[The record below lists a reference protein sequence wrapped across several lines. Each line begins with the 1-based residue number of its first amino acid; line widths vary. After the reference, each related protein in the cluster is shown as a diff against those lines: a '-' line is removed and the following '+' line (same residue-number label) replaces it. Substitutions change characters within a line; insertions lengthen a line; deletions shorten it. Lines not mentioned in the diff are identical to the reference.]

1 MQWAVAQGADV
12 VNMSLGGDV
21 SDGTDVVSR
30 AVDELSASS
39 STLFVIAA
47 GNAGSAPSTITAPGA
62 AGSALTVGAV
72 DGSDQMAYFSSRGP
86 RPGDHAL
93 KPDVTAPGVGI
104 VAARAAGTTM
114 GDPVDANYVAA
125 SGTSMATPHVA
136 GSAALL
142 LQLHPSWTPADVKSA
157 LMSTAAPAW
166 GDTARTREAAVPLEG
181 AGLVA
186 LPSANDPL
194 LFTDPV
200 SLSFASIRPGE
211 QKSLLLRITDA
222 GNGAGMWTI
231 GVSAQS
237 ATAGGSIDCA
247 PLAVVAPGGE
257 ADVMVVAQ
265 AQSDAPTG
273 ENYGFLTLTR
283 NGVTRRIPYFFL
295 VDRPALAASVPR
307 SLRLTQRGD
316 TRRGKSLVNAY
327 RYPAAPF
334 GNQPDAPS
342 MREDGGE
349 IVYRTTLPA
358 KTVNAGVVALDE
370 SAGARIDPWYLG
382 ALDENSVQGFTA
394 TPVDVNE
401 LTYDYQEDIGG
412 AGVEFPAAGTYY
424 VVVDSG
430 RGEFDNRRLAG
441 TYTLRS
447 WVNDVTPPTLQL
459 LTTRVTAGRPTLV
472 FRTTDAQSGVDPSS
486 LTIGYRGNLVG
497 TETYRHAGGLA
508 IFVLPESV
516 PPLQPGRVQLRM
528 ISSDYQEAKNVD
540 TEGARIMPNT
550 RTRTVTLHVVS
561 GVTVNWLVGA
571 CGQLEVAA
579 GSPLG
584 VTAVRFSVA
593 DRVVATVRRGVH
605 GVWTAAP
612 RLPRGA
618 HVVVATA
625 VDGSGRTAVATRI
638 VRACG

>member
-1 MQWAVAQGADV
+1 
-12 VNMSLGGDV
+12 MS
-21 SDGTDVVSR
+21 
-30 AVDELSASS
+30 
-39 STLFVIAA
+39 
-47 GNAGSAPSTITAPGA
+47 
-62 AGSALTVGAV
+62 
-72 DGSDQMAYFSSRGP
+72 
-86 RPGDHAL
+86 
-93 KPDVTAPGVGI
+93 
-104 VAARAAGTTM
+104 
-114 GDPVDANYVAA
+114 
-125 SGTSMATPHVA
+125 
-136 GSAALL
+136 
-142 LQLHPSWTPADVKSA
+142 
-157 LMSTAAPAW
+157 
-166 GDTARTREAAVPLEG
+166 
-181 AGLVA
+181 GLVA

-194 LFTDPV
+194 LFTDPA
-200 SLSFASIRPGE
+200 SLSFANVHPGE
-211 QKSLLLRITDA
+211 QKSMLLRITDA
-222 GNGAGMWTI
+222 GSGAGTWSI

-237 ATAGGSIDCA
+237 TTAGASIDSA
-247 PLAVVAPGGE
+247 PVAVVAPGGE
-257 ADVMVVAQ
+257 ADVMVVVHAQ
-265 AQSDAPTG
+265 AEAPTG
-273 ENYGFLTLTR
+273 ENDGFLTLTR
-283 NGVTRRIPYFFL
+283 DGVTRRIPYFFL
-295 VDRPALAASVPR
+295 VDHPALAGVVPR
-307 SLRLTQRGD
+307 ALRATQRGD
-316 TRRGKSLVNAY
+316 TRRGRSLVDAY

-334 GNQPDAPS
+334 GNQPDGPS
-342 MREDGGE
+342 MNEDGAE
-349 IVYRTTLPA
+349 IVYRTTVPPKA
-358 KTVNAGVVALDE
+358 VNAGVVVLDQ
-370 SAGARIDPWYLG
+370 SPGARIDPWYLG
-382 ALDENSVQGFTA
+382 ALDENAVQGFTG

-401 LTYDYQEDIGG
+401 LTYDYQQDIGD
-412 AGVEFPAAGTYY
+412 AGVEFPVAGTYY

-430 RGEFDNRRLAG
+430 RGQFDNRRLAG

-447 WVNDVTPPTLQL
+447 WLNDVTPPTLQL

-472 FRTTDAQSGVDPSS
+472 FRTTDAQSGVDPNS

-497 TETYRHAGGLA
+497 TETYHRATGLA

-516 PPLQPGRVQLRM
+516 PTLQPGGVRLRM